1 MPSKGTLMTHP
12 RARRRL
18 VAVASCFAVSGA
30 ALAVLP
36 SVATAATTSPS
47 LTAQALTAAAPAAAA
62 SSDPVGDLELMTD
75 PFLQAPTADGASVV
89 WFTEFAGSRHAVL
102 TGAGVADLS
111 AEQLAAAAAGT
122 SFPDVTRFTPETT
135 QLSQVGED
143 YQSNIPAEVKPAQE
157 AGIVDRDVW
166 RHEAVVSGLA
176 PGSEA
181 PYRVVSLDGDAL
193 AGSGTFTVKP
203 AAQAGDDLDI
213 LLTSDHQAM
222 VNTPANLQQAAATI
236 GGIDA
241 VFLAGDLV
249 NIPDRA
255 SEWFDDT
262 RGSGFF
268 PVLQGNGGRVST
280 GGVEYVGGEIIQN
293 APLYPAVGNHEVQ
306 GRRAGATTLGGSF
319 NAPVPREVAETAYDA
334 VAADVN
340 PSGDPAVREQWIVDN
355 SFSTATYEEVFS
367 LPDGSPGGETYYA
380 TTVGDVRLV
389 SLYSTRIWRGTTAT
403 PDPAARTGSSRYQ
416 ESQASLGTPLAQG
429 YGEHIFEAIDSSS
442 DQYAWL
448 QDELASDEF
457 TDARYQ
463 VVMLHEGPQGLG
475 DNVMP
480 QFADP
485 ERIEERDDAGNLIG
499 VRYDYPATENELLYD
514 LQPLLEDAGVD
525 LVHNGHSH
533 LWNRFVADNGVTNF
547 LETSNTGNS
556 YGAYHPLSGRSR
568 PVPPAP
574 WNAENYW
581 AQDNPGGLEPIV
593 PNVAPYANAEG
604 TPLPFVQDNN
614 LAVFTKFNTG
624 TGAITTYSFD
634 VRTPDVEPKVIDTF
648 TIGDPAPEEPGEP
661 VTVTTGSAA
670 SVSGVVSGTGTG
682 TGTATV
688 LRTSFQ
694 KEVTARAKGRTW
706 TAFGTG
712 NVYVTASESATRRD
726 QWRRTVTA
734 GAYATRSCTRP
745 TEAEARTCAE
755 EYAASSAERIAAANL
770 AAYDASLDD
779 RAATL
784 AAADARYLAQRR
796 ASTVKIPSVSWERAH
811 AQAEAHGLYKIRIAA
826 YGR

>member
-1 MPSKGTLMTHP
+1 MTHP

-36 SVATAATTSPS
+36 TATAAPATAPAATPATTS
-47 LTAQALTAAAPAAAA
+47 AAPALATT
-62 SSDPVGDLELMTD
+62 DPVGERALLSD
-75 PFLQAPTADGASVV
+75 PFLQAPTADGVSVV
-89 WFTEFAGSRHAVL
+89 WFTEFDGSRHAVL
-102 TGAGVADLS
+102 TGTGVAALTP
-111 AEQLAAAAAGT
+111 AELAAAAGGT
-122 SFPDVTRFTPETT
+122 SYPDVTAFGAETT
-135 QLSQVGED
+135 KLSQVAED

-166 RHEAVVSGLA
+166 RHEGAVTGLA
-176 PGSEA
+176 PGAEV
-181 PYRVVSLDGDAL
+181 PYRVVSLDGGAL
-193 AGSGTFTVKP
+193 AGSGTFTLQP

-222 VNTPANLQQAAATI
+222 VNTPANLQKAAETI
-236 GGIDA
+236 GDIDA

-306 GRRAGATTLGGSF
+306 GCRAGATALGASF

-403 PDPAARTGSSRYQ
+403 PDPAARTGASRYQ
-416 ESQASLGTPLAQG
+416 EAASTLEAPLAQG
-429 YGEHIFEAIDSSS
+429 YGEHIFEALDASSE
-442 DQYAWL
+442 QYAWL
-448 QDELASDEF
+448 QDELASEEF
-457 TDARYQ
+457 TGARYQ

-485 ERIEERDDAGNLIG
+485 ERIEERDDAGNLVG
-499 VRYDYPATENELLYD
+499 VRYEYPATENELLYD
-514 LQPLLEDAGVD
+514 LQPILEDAGVD

-593 PNVAPYANAEG
+593 PNVAPYSNAEG

-614 LAVFTKFNTG
+614 LAVFTKLNTG
-624 TGAITTYSFD
+624 SGEITTYSYD
-634 VRTPDVEPKVIDTF
+634 VRTPDVEPTVIDVF
-648 TIGDPAPEEPGEP
+648 TIGSPEEPEP
-661 VTVTTGSAA
+661 EPSVTA
-670 SVSGVVSGTGTG
+670 VSRKTATATGVVSGDATA

-694 KEVTARAKGRTW
+694 VPVSARAKGRTW
-706 TAFGTG
+706 TAQGTG
-712 NVYVTASESATRRD
+712 NVYVTSTQSATRAG

-734 GAYATRSCTRP
+734 GAEATRTCTRP
-745 TEAEARTCAE
+745 TEAEAHACADE
-755 EYAASSAERIAAANL
+755 FATSAAERVAAGNL
-770 AAYDASLDD
+770 AAYDASLDV
-779 RAATL
+779 RARTL
-784 AAADARYLAQRR
+784 AEGDARYLAQRH
-796 ASTVKIPSVSWERAH
+796 ASTVAIPSVSWERAH
-811 AQAEAHGLYKIRIAA
+811 AQARAHGLYKIRIAA